1 MNAPDRH
8 ATELVLREV
17 LEPGLVRLTLN
28 RPNAFNA
35 LSESMLTALQT
46 ELDAIAKDVTI
57 RVVIL
62 AGSGKAFCAGHD
74 LKEMRAAYADDI
86 SVGYYKALFAQCSRM
101 MLTLQRM
108 PQPVIAQVHGIATA
122 AGCQLVAMADLAV
135 VSSETRFAVSGI
147 NYGLFCSTP
156 SVGLSRNLL
165 RKQAMEM
172 LLTGDFIDAQQAKDQ
187 GLINQV
193 CAHDD
198 LNQTAIDLA
207 HKIMA
212 KPEAAVRMGKQLF
225 YAQIEVGMEQAYE
238 MAGQTMACN
247 MMDADALEGV
257 QAFIEKRKPNYKL

>member
-1 MNAPDRH
+1 
-8 ATELVLREV
+8 
-17 LEPGLVRLTLN
+17 
-28 RPNAFNA
+28 
-35 LSESMLTALQT
+35 
-46 ELDAIAKDVTI
+46 
-57 RVVIL
+57 
-62 AGSGKAFCAGHD
+62 
-74 LKEMRAAYADDI
+74 
-86 SVGYYKALFAQCSRM
+86 
-101 MLTLQRM
+101 
-108 PQPVIAQVHGIATA
+108 
-122 AGCQLVAMADLAV
+122 
-135 VSSETRFAVSGI
+135 
-147 NYGLFCSTP
+147 
-156 SVGLSRNLL
+156 
-165 RKQAMEM
+165 M

-193 CAHDD
+193 CAHED